1 MKELIAGHT
10 YELNHLDGKNTQ
22 ILQFVNRNFGQ
33 ECEGTNNQEVLRALI
48 ERLKFL
54 NFQMHCDLNKDIMYH
69 LRMALVL
76 HEARALIRKVEK
88 GELIPEKLPVGKDGH
103 FMIHK

>member
-1 MKELIAGHT
+1 MKELITGHK
-10 YELNHLDGKNTQ
+10 YELSHLDGDKTQ

-88 GELIPEKLPVGKDGH
+88 GELIPEKIASGQRWSLYDS
-103 FMIHK
+103 